1 MAEMLAVIKQGG
13 PPTKNTPGAVGQYYI
28 DIDTGLRW
36 ECVEATSEKLYK
48 QNKVVYNWEPRGL
61 DPDFVVDSLPS
72 GNTLLLASV
81 PTVLPVKGNWSSVF
95 YGGGKF
101 VVVTTNSSIAAYSTD
116 GINWTLTTLPVKALW
131 RSVCYGNGKFVAVTN
146 GDIAAYSTNGINWTQ
161 TTLPV
166 SAQWYSVCYGDGK
179 FVAAVNNS
187 SIAAYSTDGINWT
200 QTTLPVSAKWQ
211 TVCYGDGKFVV
222 VTNGD
227 IAAYSTDGINWT
239 QTTLPPDIVLW
250 RSVCYGD
257 GKFVAVAINTRSVA
271 YSTDGIDWIQAT
283 IPTVECLSGKNAVDD
298 LKKALGLN
306 APIIPSSTAGS
317 TKKFKIA
324 VDDTGALTATE
335 VTA

>member
-116 GINWTLTTLPVKALW
+116 GINWTLTTLPVK
-131 RSVCYGNGKFVAVTN
+131 GN
-146 GDIAAYSTNGINWTQ
+146 
-161 TTLPV
+161 
-166 SAQWYSVCYGDGK
+166 
-179 FVAAVNNS
+179 
-187 SIAAYSTDGINWT
+187 
-200 QTTLPVSAKWQ
+200 WQ
-211 TVCYGDGKFVV
+211 TVCYGDGKFVAMA
-222 VTNGD
+222 TISS

>member
-72 GNTLLLASV
+72 GNTLLLTGS
-81 PTVLPVKGNWSSVF
+81 PRVLPAWKNWSSVC
-95 YGGGKF
+95 YGDGKF
-101 VVVTTNSSIAAYSTD
+101 VTVANGDIAAYSTDGVNWTKSTLPANVTWSSVCYGDDKFVAMADYNQNIAAYSTDGVNWTQTTLPASEYWRAVCYSDDGIFVAVSSEIIAAYSTD
-116 GINWTLTTLPVKALW
+116 GINWTKSTLPADGGW
-131 RSVCYGNGKFVAVTN
+131 NSVCYGGGIFVAV
-146 GDIAAYSTNGINWTQ
+146 
-161 TTLPV
+161 
-166 SAQWYSVCYGDGK
+166 
-179 FVAAVNNS
+179 S
-187 SIAAYSTDGINWT
+187 SEIIAAYSTDGVDWT
-200 QTTLPVSAKWQ
+200 
-211 TVCYGDGKFVV
+211 
-222 VTNGD
+222 
-227 IAAYSTDGINWT
+227 
-239 QTTLPPDIVLW
+239 
-250 RSVCYGD
+250 
-257 GKFVAVAINTRSVA
+257 
-271 YSTDGIDWIQAT
+271 QAT
-283 IPTVECLSGKNAVDD
+283 IPTVECLSGENAVDD

-317 TKKFKIA
+317 TKKFKIT